1 MTGIWPPLAYRNTS
15 PSVPLGWWFYTTK
28 WPPARGDYV
37 AMRDAPFWPH
47 RILLKRVE
55 GIAGDTFCWRD
66 GRHWIN
72 DRPMPKLAPL
82 AFDMEARPRQGLQDL
97 ARLRHDPGGRGRRL
111 W

>member
-1 MTGIWPPLAYRNTS
+1 M
-15 PSVPLGWWFYTTK
+15 PLGWWIYTTK

-55 GIAGDTFCWRD
+55 GVAGDTFCWRD

-72 DRPMPKLAPL
+72 DRPMPKLSPL
-82 AFDMEARPRQGLQDL
+82 AFDMEAQTATEASRSGAVATRS
-97 ARLRHDPGGRGRRL
+97 RRAQSQAL
-111 W
+111 VRAL